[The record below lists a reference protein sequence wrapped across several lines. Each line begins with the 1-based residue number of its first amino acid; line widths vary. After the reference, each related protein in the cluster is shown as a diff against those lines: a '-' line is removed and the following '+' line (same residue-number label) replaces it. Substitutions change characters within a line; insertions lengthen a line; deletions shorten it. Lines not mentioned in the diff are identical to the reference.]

1 MFERSFAS
9 LRMTLPR
16 PRTKIVAI
24 PLPDMRRDACAGN
37 SFIANS
43 SAMMSRNRLFS
54 LCALLS
60 IFALSA
66 WSQDAADSQAVR
78 PSGVTGSIRKAKAV
92 AAKETEDAD
101 VESTAASKTKTSKST
116 HAASHR
122 KRAKAK
128 ETEESIPA
136 PTEYTPEGIPK
147 TSAASVIVVD
157 ANSGKILY
165 EKNPDQ
171 IRPAASTQKLLTA
184 LIVAESGFLDRTVT
198 VQPADTMADPVKLN
212 IKAGDT
218 YQRIDLLRALLV
230 KSPNDVARCLARD
243 NAGSMEAFAQVM
255 NRRAQELGAVHS
267 HFVNPNGL
275 PVPGQYS
282 SARDLSLIARAA
294 YANPT
299 IRSIV
304 CLPQLVFRFANGR
317 TRELENTNK
326 LLRRL
331 PYCNGMKTGYTE
343 RCGQVFDRKRHAS
356 RQGCDRCCA
365 GRQLEPRVARRI
377 RVTFLG
383 PLDVRPPLCEP
394 VLLLFH
400 GDVRHARH
408 AETSRAAS
416 GEKIAAQR

>member
-1 MFERSFAS
+1 M
-9 LRMTLPR
+9 
-16 PRTKIVAI
+16 IW
-24 PLPDMRRDACAGN
+24 
-37 SFIANS
+37 
-43 SAMMSRNRLFS
+43 RNRIWF
-54 LCALLS
+54 LCALFLS
-60 IFALSA
+60 SALSA
-66 WSQDAADSQAVR
+66 WAQDTVDSDLVR
-78 PSGVTGSIRKAKAV
+78 PSGVNGPVRKAKAV
-92 AAKETEDAD
+92 TEKDADDDTESAAPKAKKSKSSHARSHRTRAKSKETPD
-101 VESTAASKTKTSKST
+101 T
-116 HAASHR
+116 
-122 KRAKAK
+122 
-128 ETEESIPA
+128 IPA
-136 PTEYTPEGIPK
+136 PTEFTPDGIPK

-165 EKNPDQ
+165 EKNADQ
-171 IRPAASTQKLLTA
+171 VRVPASTQKLLTA

-198 VQPADTMADPVKLN
+198 VQPVDTLAEPVKLN

-243 NAGSMEAFAQVM
+243 NAGSVQAFAEVM

-304 CLPQLVFRFANGR
+304 CLPQLVFRYANGR

-326 LLRRL
+326 VLKRL

-343 RCGQVFDRKRHAS
+343 AAGHCLISSGSRAGRDIIVVVLGDSKSGAS
-356 RQGCDRCCA
+356 RDASAPLSRRPWRC
-365 GRQLEPRVARRI
+365 
-377 RVTFLG
+377 
-383 PLDVRPPLCEP
+383 
-394 VLLLFH
+394 
-400 GDVRHARH
+400 
-408 AETSRAAS
+408 
-416 GEKIAAQR
+416 

>member
-1 MFERSFAS
+1 
-9 LRMTLPR
+9 
-16 PRTKIVAI
+16 
-24 PLPDMRRDACAGN
+24 MRGDACAGKR
-37 SFIANS
+37 FVANFPS
-43 SAMMSRNRLFS
+43 MMWRKRFFF
-54 LCALLS
+54 LCALVS
-60 IFALSA
+60 VFALSA

-78 PSGVTGSIRKAKAV
+78 PSGVTGPIRKAKAV
-92 AAKETEDAD
+92 TAKKTEDAD
-101 VESTAASKTKTSKST
+101 VKSSPARKTKTSKST

-157 ANSGKILY
+157 ANSGKTLY
-165 EKNPDQ
+165 EKNADQ
-171 IRPAASTQKLLTA
+171 IRVPASTQKLLTA
-184 LIVAESGFLDRTVT
+184 LIVAERGFLDQPVT
-198 VQPADTMADPVKLN
+198 VQPVDTLAEPVKLN

-243 NAGSMEAFAQVM
+243 NAGSIEAFAEVM
-255 NRRAQELGAVHS
+255 NRRAQQLGAAHS

-282 SARDLSLIARAA
+282 TARDLSLIARAA

-304 CLPQLVFRFANGR
+304 CLPQLVFRYANGR
-317 TRELENTNK
+317 TRDLENTNK

-331 PYCNGMKTGYTE
+331 PYCNGMKTGYT
-343 RCGQVFDRKRHAS
+343 DA
-356 RQGCDRCCA
+356 A
-365 GRQLEPRVARRI
+365 GKCLI
-377 RVTFLG
+377 
-383 PLDVRPPLCEP
+383 
-394 VLLLFH
+394 
-400 GDVRHARH
+400 
-408 AETSRAAS
+408 AS
-416 GEKIAAQR
+416 GTRPGKDVIVVVLGDSSSRVWRDASALLSWGLWM

>member
-1 MFERSFAS
+1 
-9 LRMTLPR
+9 
-16 PRTKIVAI
+16 
-24 PLPDMRRDACAGN
+24 MRGDACAGKR
-37 SFIANS
+37 FVANFPS
-43 SAMMSRNRLFS
+43 MMWRKRFFF
-54 LCALLS
+54 LCALVS
-60 IFALSA
+60 VFALSA

-78 PSGVTGSIRKAKAV
+78 PSGLSGPVRKAKAV
-92 AAKETEDAD
+92 TAKETEDAD
-101 VESTAASKTKTSKST
+101 VESSPARKTKTSKST
-116 HAASHR
+116 NAASHR

-157 ANSGKILY
+157 ANTGKTLY
-165 EKNPDQ
+165 EKNADQ
-171 IRPAASTQKLLTA
+171 VRIPASTQKLLTA
-184 LIVAESGFLDRTVT
+184 LIVAERGFLDQPVT
-198 VQPADTMADPVKLN
+198 VQPVDTMAEPVKLN

-243 NAGSMEAFAQVM
+243 DAGSIEAFAEVM

-282 SARDLSLIARAA
+282 TARDLSIIARAA
-294 YANPT
+294 YANST

-304 CLPQLVFRFANGR
+304 CLPQLVFRYANGR

-331 PYCNGMKTGYTE
+331 PYCNGMKTGYT
-343 RCGQVFDRKRHAS
+343 DA
-356 RQGCDRCCA
+356 A
-365 GRQLEPRVARRI
+365 GKCLI
-377 RVTFLG
+377 
-383 PLDVRPPLCEP
+383 
-394 VLLLFH
+394 
-400 GDVRHARH
+400 
-408 AETSRAAS
+408 AS
-416 GEKIAAQR
+416 GTRPGKDVIVVVLGDSSSHVWRDASALLSWGLWM

>member
-1 MFERSFAS
+1 VHGNACADKTFAGNFAS
-9 LRMTLPR
+9 MTWR
-16 PRTKIVAI
+16 KRIFV
-24 PLPDMRRDACAGN
+24 
-37 SFIANS
+37 
-43 SAMMSRNRLFS
+43 

-60 IFALSA
+60 VCALTAS
-66 WSQDAADSQAVR
+66 SQDAADSQAVR
-78 PSGVTGSIRKAKAV
+78 PSGVAGPVRKAKAV
-92 AAKETEDAD
+92 KAKESADAD
-101 VESTAASKTKTSKST
+101 VESSTPKPKASKST
-116 HAASHR
+116 HARSHR
-122 KRAKAK
+122 ARAKSK
-128 ETEESIPA
+128 ETEEAPPA

-184 LIVAESGFLDRTVT
+184 LIVAESGFLDRPVT
-198 VQPADTMADPVKLN
+198 VQLIDTMAEPVKLN
-212 IKAGDT
+212 IKAGDA

-243 NAGSMEAFAQVM
+243 NAGSVEAFAGAM

-282 SARDLSLIARAA
+282 SARDLALIARAA

-304 CLPQLVFRFANGR
+304 CLPQLVFRYANGR

-331 PYCNGMKTGYTE
+331 PYCNGMKTGYT
-343 RCGQVFDRKRHAS
+343 DA
-356 RQGCDRCCA
+356 A
-365 GRQLEPRVARRI
+365 GKCLI
-377 RVTFLG
+377 
-383 PLDVRPPLCEP
+383 
-394 VLLLFH
+394 
-400 GDVRHARH
+400 
-408 AETSRAAS
+408 AS
-416 GEKIAAQR
+416 GTRPGKDVIVVVLGDSSSRVWRDASALLSWGLVM